1 MSVTAAA
8 GFAAGGRA
16 CGVKP
21 GGRPDVAVVVT
32 DDRRPVPA
40 AGTFTTNRVAAAPV
54 QVSRAALA
62 DGHLAA
68 VVLSSGNANAAT
80 GSQGLA
86 DARRM
91 AELAAGHLGIPDPG
105 DVAVCS
111 TGLIGVPMP
120 MAALEA
126 GIPACCAELNGPEA
140 AAAAILTTDTVAKQ
154 TCVPVAAGSGVVG
167 GMAKGAA
174 MLAPAMA
181 TMLAVLTTDVAA
193 PPEVLDAAL
202 RRAVDETF
210 NQLCVDACTS
220 TNDTVLLLASGRTGR
235 RVAAGPGPFLDALTA
250 ACADLATQMAR
261 DAEGATVLARIE
273 VVGAAGRDDA
283 RRAARAVAAS
293 QLVQCS
299 LNGADPYWGRVLSEL
314 GASGAALEPDRV
326 SIAYGGVVVCRH
338 GTAAP
343 HDPAA
348 LAAVMAGREL
358 TITCDLG
365 LGDGR
370 ATVLTTDLSHAYIDE
385 NRRTS

>member
-16 CGVKP
+16 CGIKP
-21 GGRPDVAVVVT
+21 DGRADLAVVVT
-32 DDRRPVPA
+32 DDRVPVPA

-62 DGHLAA
+62 DGQLAA

-80 GSQGLA
+80 GPQGLA

-91 AELAAGHLGIPDPG
+91 AELAAGHLGIADAG

-126 GIPACCAELNGPEA
+126 GIPACCAELNGPERA
-140 AAAAILTTDTVAKQ
+140 AEAILTTDTVAKQ
-154 TCVPVAAGSGVVG
+154 VCVGVPGGAGVVG

-193 PPEVLDAAL
+193 APGVLAAAL
-202 RRAVDETF
+202 RTAVDETF

-235 RVAAGPGPFLDALTA
+235 HVEGGSGPFLDALRG

-273 VVGAAGRDDA
+273 VVGAAGHDDA

-314 GASGAALEPDRV
+314 GASGAELDPDRV

-338 GTAAP
+338 GAPTP
-343 HDPAA
+343 HDADA
-348 LAAVMAGREL
+348 LAAVMAAREV